1 MTRGTPHPLQIAFG
15 RAVRRARTKKG
26 ISQEQLALT
35 AGINRG
41 YMGDTERGERNVALR
56 NMFKIA
62 TALDM
67 PLSRLM
73 SGTERELRATKTQRP
88 ARLADRKPD

>member
-1 MTRGTPHPLQIAFG
+1 LQVAFG
-15 RAVRRARTKKG
+15 RAVRRERIKRG
-26 ISQEQLALT
+26 ISQEQLALA

-62 TALDM
+62 AALDM
-67 PLSRLM
+67 PLSRLV
-73 SGTERELRATKTQRP
+73 SGTERELRTLK
-88 ARLADRKPD
+88 ARTP